1 MPPIGTGSP
10 AHDANAA
17 GYYGG
22 VAEKTKDGE
31 KKAKDE
37 KKKEKKGFGA
47 GGMLLAGGAGLAGG
61 ALLANALRKFRF
73 DLRKSSFLAGSS

>member
-1 MPPIGTGSP
+1 MPPVGGTSTP

-17 GYYGG
+17 GYYDG
-22 VAEKTKDGE
+22 VATATKEGE

-47 GGMLLAGGAGLAGG
+47 GGMLLAGAGGLAGG
-61 ALLANALRKFRF
+61 ALLANALRKFACTF
-73 DLRKSSFLAGSS
+73 GNAAPLQ